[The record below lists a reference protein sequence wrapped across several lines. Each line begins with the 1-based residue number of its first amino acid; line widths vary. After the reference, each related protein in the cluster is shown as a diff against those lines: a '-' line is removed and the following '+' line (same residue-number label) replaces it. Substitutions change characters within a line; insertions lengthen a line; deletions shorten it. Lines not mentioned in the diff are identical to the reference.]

1 MSEHT
6 PALLSAFLLLALTP
20 PLSLAQSPGDTVK
33 VVVPE
38 DKNCS
43 DFVSQQAAQGW
54 YDAIKII
61 TGQPDAH
68 SLDADGDGQPCE
80 GIDVAKREVFSPDS
94 LATDTLSFNSG
105 DEVWV
110 EYELLPARV
119 SCGGVPPGAF
129 RVDEFLDETR
139 YSVDNW
145 NTDYLLYIDKAE
157 CIHMIGVLKD
167 HQ

>member
-1 MSEHT
+1 MRLT
-6 PALLSAFLLLALTP
+6 TLLLIALLPAVAA
-20 PLSLAQSPGDTVK
+20 AQAPGDTVF

-38 DKNCS
+38 DENCS
-43 DFVSQQAAQGW
+43 DFASQQAAQGW
-54 YDAIKII
+54 YDAIGII

-94 LATDTLSFNSG
+94 LATDTLGVNPG
-105 DEVWV
+105 DGVWV

-129 RVDEFLDETR
+129 RVDDFLDETR